1 MRGIMSNTVKEY
13 NDKKLG
19 IYSLTLIALL
29 ISILILFFYN
39 EGWKDWVVV
48 LSAIVGAIG
57 GVITGERVNR

>member
-1 MRGIMSNTVKEY
+1 MSNTVKEC

-29 ISILILFFYN
+29 ISISILFFYN
-39 EGWKDWVVV
+39 EGWKDWIVV

-57 GVITGERVNR
+57 GVISGEKVNR

>member
-1 MRGIMSNTVKEY
+1 MSNTVKEY

>member
-1 MRGIMSNTVKEY
+1 MSNTVKEY

-57 GVITGERVNR
+57 GVISGERVNR